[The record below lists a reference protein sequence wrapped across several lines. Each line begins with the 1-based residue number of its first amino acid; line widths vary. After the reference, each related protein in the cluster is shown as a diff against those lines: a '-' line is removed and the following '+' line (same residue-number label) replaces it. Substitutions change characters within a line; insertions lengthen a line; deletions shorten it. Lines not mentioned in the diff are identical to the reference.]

1 MKCRKCDQKAVIHM
15 RQHKLALCKDH
26 YLSWV
31 PSQTSRTIEEYE
43 MAHPGDRVLVAVSGG
58 KDSLALW
65 YILHILGF
73 APDGLYIG
81 LGIDDGSGYSN
92 KSLKVTK
99 DFAAEYGLH
108 LIVADVEELY
118 GSTIPEA
125 ASLSPRGREKPCS
138 VCGLTKRH
146 IMNHIAIE
154 EGYDVLATG
163 HNLDDEAAV
172 LFGNTLNWQIGYLN
186 RQGPVLRSKDG
197 FVKKIKP
204 LFRFYER
211 DTAAY
216 ALLQGIEYIYA
227 ECPYAEGAKSIYY
240 KKQLNNL
247 EADRPGAKLAFYLSF
262 LRAKANEGFLRDVEM
277 GTPLMACNS
286 CDQPTSAPGTCAF
299 CRTWDT
305 IRAAKHEQRKDGS
318 E

>member
-31 PSQTSRTIEEYE
+31 PSQTSRTMKEYE
-43 MAHPGDRVLVAVSGG
+43 MAHPGDHVLVAVSGG

-65 YILHILGF
+65 YNLYLLGY

-92 KSLKVTK
+92 DSLKVTK
-99 DFAAEYGLH
+99 DFAVEHGLH

-146 IMNHIAIE
+146 IMNHIALE
-154 EGYDVLATG
+154 GGYDVLATG

-172 LFGNTLNWQIGYLN
+172 LFGNTLNWQIGYLS
-186 RQGPVLRSKDG
+186 RQGPVLESKDG

-204 LFRFYER
+204 FFRFYER
-211 DTAAY
+211 ETAAY

-240 KKQLNNL
+240 KEQLNNL
-247 EADRPGAKLAFYLSF
+247 EANRPGAKLAFYLSF
-262 LRAKANEGFLRDVEM
+262 LRAKANDGFLRDVEM
-277 GTPLMACNS
+277 GTSLDVCNN
-286 CDQPTSAPGTCAF
+286 CGQPTSAPGTCAF

-305 IRAAKHEQRKDGS
+305 IRAAKK
-318 E
+318 

>member
-1 MKCRKCDQKAVIHM
+1 MKCRRCDQKAVINM

-31 PSQTSRTIEEYE
+31 PSQTSRTMKEYE

-65 YILHILGF
+65 YNLYILGF

-92 KSLKVTK
+92 DSLKVTK
-99 DFAAEYGLH
+99 DFAAEHGLH

-118 GSTIPEA
+118 GSTILEA

-146 IMNHIAIE
+146 IMNRIALE
-154 EGYDVLATG
+154 GGYDVLATG

-172 LFGNTLNWQIGYLN
+172 LFGNTLNWQIGYLS
-186 RQGPVLRSKDG
+186 RQGPVLESKDG

-204 LFRFYER
+204 FFRFYER
-211 DTAAY
+211 ETAAY
-216 ALLQGIEYIYA
+216 AILQGIDYIYA

-240 KKQLNNL
+240 KEQLNNL

-262 LRAKANEGFLRDVEM
+262 LRAKANDGFLRDVEM
-277 GTPLMACNS
+277 GTSLEVCND
-286 CDQPTSAPGTCAF
+286 CGQPTSAPGTCAF

-305 IRAAKHEQRKDGS
+305 IRAAKK
-318 E
+318 